1 MEEAY
6 IKYKTKHRPLTSKH
20 RENQYINQPQP
31 RPGTSKSRTNSAMS
45 RDIKTNVIGKDMKYY
60 RLGRP
65 QSALKDNYFNKFWE
79 DSSRSNIIHTTS
91 SRCVPKP
98 RISTPNDQNQ
108 IKLEESRKLYNFDK
122 LEWDNKKAFNF
133 LTNIG
138 GLDITRNNF
147 NFIFDAN
154 TNVNSTVNT
163 EKYMSRPATGVQLPN
178 ELNRPFTAVQGNGN
192 MKKPRIASGLTEIIH
207 EQKIKYYIYHN

>member
-6 IKYKTKHRPLTSKH
+6 ITYKTKHRPLTSKN
-20 RENQYINQPQP
+20 RENQYLNHPKP
-31 RPGTSKSRTNSAMS
+31 RPDTSKSRTNSAIS
-45 RDIKTNVIGKDMKYY
+45 KDLKINVIGKDMKYF
-60 RLGRP
+60 RSGRP
-65 QSALKDNYFNKFWE
+65 QSALKDKYFNKFWE
-79 DSSRSNIIHTTS
+79 DSSRKNIIHATS
-91 SRCVPKP
+91 AKCIP
-98 RISTPNDQNQ
+98 PNYQNQ